1 MNEESKPMSGKKQVN
16 DIVIKF
22 VGDSGDGIQLSGN
35 ILADTLAH
43 IGLDM
48 ATFPDFPAEVR
59 APRNTTFGVSGF
71 QIHFSNKKVLTP
83 GDEYD
88 VLVCFNPA
96 SLKVNLKN
104 VKQGGI
110 IVVDSSNF
118 TTRSIETAGYTSN
131 PLEDNS
137 LSNYTVLQ
145 IPASEMVI
153 NINSDLD
160 KKNAERTKNMFI
172 LGLLYNMFGFD
183 LKPAINYINNKFKNK
198 SQLIEANLKS
208 LEHGY
213 KYSETIENFP
223 KFYLA
228 KCELLPGK
236 YRDIQGNVATAW
248 GLMAAAE
255 KAGLHLFI
263 GSYPIT
269 PATEILVEL
278 SKHRELGV
286 KTFQAEDEIAG
297 ITSAIGASFAGS
309 LAATTTS
316 GPGLSL
322 KVEAMGLAVM
332 TELPIVIVDVQR
344 EWSLLVCLPKVS
356 KQIYICLCLVVMAK
370 HLFLLSLHHH
380 Q

>member
-1 MNEESKPMSGKKQVN
+1 MYKRQ
-16 DIVIKF
+16 
-22 VGDSGDGIQLSGN
+22 
-35 ILADTLAH
+35 
-43 IGLDM
+43 
-48 ATFPDFPAEVR
+48 
-59 APRNTTFGVSGF
+59 
-71 QIHFSNKKVLTP
+71 
-83 GDEYD
+83 EYD

-172 LGLLYNMFGFD
+172 LGLLYNMFSFD

-213 KYSETIENFP
+213 KSVSYTHLRAHETV
-223 KFYLA
+223 L
-228 KCELLPGK
+228 
-236 YRDIQGNVATAW
+236 D
-248 GLMAAAE
+248 
-255 KAGLHLFI
+255 
-263 GSYPIT
+263 
-269 PATEILVEL
+269 
-278 SKHRELGV
+278 
-286 KTFQAEDEIAG
+286 
-297 ITSAIGASFAGS
+297 
-309 LAATTTS
+309 
-316 GPGLSL
+316 
-322 KVEAMGLAVM
+322 
-332 TELPIVIVDVQR
+332 
-344 EWSLLVCLPKVS
+344 LVCRLLLEKKKEKHSV
-356 KQIYICLCLVVMAK
+356 QYIADT
-370 HLFLLSLHHH
+370 LSAYTDTITHYT
-380 Q
+380 

>member
-297 ITSAIGASFAGS
+297 ITSH
-309 LAATTTS
+309 
-316 GPGLSL
+316 
-322 KVEAMGLAVM
+322 
-332 TELPIVIVDVQR
+332 R
-344 EWSLLVCLPKVS
+344 
-356 KQIYICLCLVVMAK
+356 
-370 HLFLLSLHHH
+370 
-380 Q
+380 